1 MIFTT
6 SPWRRPRNF
15 AIGSDT
21 RILGSW
27 DSFMRYFFRSCYA
40 RTAKYLLLFER
51 NRDVLRHQLVL
62 GDIVNEVVSV
72 QQLYREALYFI

>member
-1 MIFTT
+1 
-6 SPWRRPRNF
+6 
-15 AIGSDT
+15 
-21 RILGSW
+21 
-27 DSFMRYFFRSCYA
+27 MRYFFRSCYA